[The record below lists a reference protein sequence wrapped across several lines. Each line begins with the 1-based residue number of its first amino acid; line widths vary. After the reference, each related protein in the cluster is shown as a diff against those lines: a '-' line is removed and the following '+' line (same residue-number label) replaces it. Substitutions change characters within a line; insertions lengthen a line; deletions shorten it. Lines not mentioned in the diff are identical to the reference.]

1 MAAYLTGQNELPDHT
16 HAFPHHPILHR
27 QEQHTLLEKRHDKSL
42 RTTKDIFASFKRVK
56 SFSHSIRLTNL
67 VEPINLNRQSEIWTF
82 MVPEINCTSI
92 IVQNQISTWPFQNC
106 KGWKWIWLEI
116 VDAFQGAIAGYIY
129 RQGTLT
135 VYRIPPIKGS
145 LPCTWESI

>member
-1 MAAYLTGQNELPDHT
+1 MNLHLTGQNELPDHT

-42 RTTKDIFASFKRVK
+42 RTKDIFASFKRVK
-56 SFSHSIRLTNL
+56 SFSHSIKLTNL

-92 IVQNQISTWPFQNC
+92 IVQNQIST
-106 KGWKWIWLEI
+106 
-116 VDAFQGAIAGYIY
+116 
-129 RQGTLT
+129 
-135 VYRIPPIKGS
+135 
-145 LPCTWESI
+145 